1 MLIGF
6 AMAKGHI
13 PRDFYVEKLLARRMN
28 GFVKVITGIRRCGK
42 SYLLGTLFRERL
54 LGDGVAE
61 NHIVSVDLDDKKFIS
76 LRDPLKLDDYVRSR
90 VRGGKKP
97 YYVFIDE
104 IQRSLKVPAPGL
116 DIAAISPE
124 DREDAFVT
132 FYDVLNGWQKLENV
146 DVYVTGSNSKTL
158 SSDIATNFRDRGQ
171 QIRVWPLSFAEWF
184 PMSGMSDKAEAFRRY
199 LTWGGMPAAVLMD
212 ESDERSDYLQRLFD
226 EVYINDIRERHAV
239 KDDLALASLIDV
251 LSSDIGS
258 LTNPHKVGDTMNS
271 LWKSRPSDHT
281 LKSYI
286 GYLEDAF
293 LFGHARRFDVKGR
306 RYIDSPVKY
315 YATDLGLRNARLNF
329 RDTDASHPM
338 ENAIFNELLRRGCNV
353 DVGVVPISSRDGAGR
368 QTVRQHEIDFIV
380 NRGND
385 KIYIQSALR
394 MDDSAKERQET
405 LPLRKTGDFF
415 KKVVITEGYG
425 DPVADSDGIIRIG
438 VVPFMLDESILKRL

>member
-1 MLIGF
+1 
-6 AMAKGHI
+6 MAKRRI

-42 SYLLGTLFRERL
+42 SYLLGTLFRDRL
-54 LGDGVAE
+54 IGDGVAE
-61 NHIVSVDLDDKKFIS
+61 NHIVSVDLDDKKFIP

-104 IQRSLKVPAPGL
+104 IQRSLKVPAPGI
-116 DIAAISPE
+116 DIASIPPE

-171 QIRVWPLSFAEWF
+171 QIRVWPLSFSEWF

-212 ESDERSDYLQRLFD
+212 ESDERADYLKRLFD
-226 EVYINDIRERHAV
+226 EVYIKDIRERHAV
-239 KDDLALASLIDV
+239 KDDLVISCLIDV

-271 LWKSRPSDHT
+271 LWKLRPSDHT

-315 YATDLGLRNARLNF
+315 YTTDLGLRNARLNF

-353 DVGVVPISSRDGAGR
+353 DVGVVPISSRNGGGR
-368 QTVRQHEIDFIV
+368 QTMRQHEIDFIV

-425 DPVADSDGIIRIG
+425 EPVADSDGIIRMG